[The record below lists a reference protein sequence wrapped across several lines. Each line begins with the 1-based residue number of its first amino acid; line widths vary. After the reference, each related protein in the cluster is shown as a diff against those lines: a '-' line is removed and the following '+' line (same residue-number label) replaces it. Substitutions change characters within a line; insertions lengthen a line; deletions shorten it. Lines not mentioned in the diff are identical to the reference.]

1 MTLLIITVLAAI
13 TAIFGTDVVAAVIT
27 RVGLGGLGRYATQ
40 AGVQAGDFNPTTLAA
55 LRVQLIA
62 TVVSSAAA
70 CIALILN
77 LVDRVASR
85 TPELVILT
93 GPAARPKIV
102 NASAVHALG
111 VIINGIVFRARVHV
125 LGQAPFVVELNPNKL
140 HEAIGHMPPQSSRE
154 LESIR
159 ATLYAEAQSLARQQV
174 IAAGGPPWQL
184 QPRVEVEL
192 ALRITYTPRNRRAL
206 TTRTASLAE
215 SYAMEIIFLP
225 GSTTPAGARV
235 SHVNYTRDAVLVPT
249 LATRMHRAF
258 IRTRWQE

>member
-1 MTLLIITVLAAI
+1 MIITALA
-13 TAIFGTDVVAAVIT
+13 VVAAIVGADVIAAIIT
-27 RVGLGGLGRYATQ
+27 RVGLAGLGPYATQ
-40 AGVQAGDFNPTTLAA
+40 AGVHAGDFDPTTLAA

-93 GPAARPKIV
+93 GPAARPKVV

-111 VIINGIVFRARVHV
+111 VIIDAIVFRARVHV
-125 LGQAPFVVELNPNKL
+125 LGQPPFAVELDPSKL

-154 LESIR
+154 LDSIR
-159 ATLYAEAQSLARQQV
+159 AALYAEAESLARQQV

-184 QPRVEVEL
+184 QPKVEVEL

-215 SYAMEIIFLP
+215 GYAMLITFAS
-225 GSTTPAGARV
+225 GSSTPSGAIV

-249 LATRMHRAF
+249 LPTRMRRAF
-258 IRTRWQE
+258 TRTRWQE